1 MTGNS
6 LGAEDMKSSKS
17 AAAVSDRR
25 SIFLKAEQSDGQG
38 APLQK
43 RFDDEP
49 YLRLNPDVRAA
60 NIDPRCHY
68 LLQGAADGRVIR

>member
-1 MTGNS
+1 MGDS

-17 AAAVSDRR
+17 VAAVSERR

-38 APLQK
+38 APLQN

-49 YLRLNPDVRAA
+49 YLRLNPDV
-60 NIDPRCHY
+60 
-68 LLQGAADGRVIR
+68 